1 MSRYFVLSS
10 CAGLTFH
17 CRLPKLRPS
26 LSSGEGRIS
35 PTLILPSRWLWW
47 GRNLPTSP
55 HRRLVNV
62 PMLCV
67 SSVGRTTHLLL
78 FDLYASLGR
87 LFFTHLKIFLRRN
100 MLPSASPL
108 CCNLSPMKPDCK
120 AMRLPS
126 VKPIPIIHGS
136 TNLGGPSVFQAS
148 RLVLELDSEQ
158 KHGCPFPSKNL

>member
-1 MSRYFVLSS
+1 
-10 CAGLTFH
+10 
-17 CRLPKLRPS
+17 
-26 LSSGEGRIS
+26 
-35 PTLILPSRWLWW
+35 
-47 GRNLPTSP
+47 
-55 HRRLVNV
+55 
-62 PMLCV
+62 MLCV

-126 VKPIPIIHGS
+126 VKPKPIIRGS
-136 TNLGGPSVFQAS
+136 TNLGGPSVCQAS
-148 RLVLELDSEQ
+148 CLVLEPDSEQ
-158 KHGCPFPSKNL
+158 KHGWLFPSRNLRSSWGDTMIGEFRQKPYCAVTGSLASSWPQEFQGTVDMSI